1 MPKCV
6 YELKGLE
13 ILLAGD
19 NRIKVIDATPCGLG
33 ALKRLA
39 TLDLRN
45 NDIDQVPPI
54 LGNLKN
60 ITYVVYIVSVT
71 ISFI

>member
-1 MPKCV
+1 MPNCV
-6 YELKGLE
+6 YELQGLE
-13 ILLAGD
+13 ILLACD
-19 NRIKVIDATPCGLG
+19 NRIKVIDATNSGLG

-45 NDIDQVPPI
+45 NNIEQVPPI

-60 ITYVVYIVSVT
+60 ITYVLT
-71 ISFI
+71 EL